1 MTDINNKVSI
11 NVNKDQGL
19 VSAIKTKLSA
29 ENINTSNISWNV
41 WTKILEQVKNEN
53 EQNKA
58 EGKELIYHK
67 GSNASGSGKDNF
79 VIFQGVIK
87 FSQTLWNNICKLA
100 KGEPLNET
108 PTPNPTHNENIETN
122 PEDITLQNR
131 TNTLKA
137 INAIQNNIANLE
149 LPPNVDKSKINEI
162 MAELSKNG
170 LTLPQQSVSVG
181 DMTASLLIDLLTK
194 LMPNASEEEI
204 NYYAIKNAANFVP
217 DNTIGGR
224 KCSELANNDD
234 LIRGMTRGTV
244 QETTLNQ
251 QQAIQPQQI
260 KFNKEELQI
269 KIDNIKTKL
278 GSVLKG
284 RTFNAPNGKTVS
296 GEDLLKILDNINFE
310 NNNYGAARADKSTS
324 QILINLNGTYSSNSD
339 AEIMKIILH
348 EALHCLYQDTKMN
361 TWEEERCCESQ
372 ALALTAEIVQAEK
385 TNPSTTFTSYSA
397 YGQNIE
403 NFTNNTDLLNGVIN
417 NWLETGYANRP
428 KNAQGDITILKD
440 SSLTSPQVLSTGSR
454 EYLNPNNRIEIQSGD
469 EIYIDGKLETN
480 IGEAILESAK
490 LTNNGNSNKFQLY
503 IPSENNRMLGIVAF
517 DGCVDHTEAPS
528 PNITAR
534 TIEITRNGEV
544 VCTGKIYF
552 VENSNI
558 DTNPPLQD
566 TFPPQKDINPPSKS
580 SIRLSTPPSNIP
592 SLDNANTMVDFGLK
606 SVKYD
611 NNGYESEYYD
621 NQGNMTR
628 SICRSFD
635 DNEIIFY
642 DDFEYNV
649 QGKVAR
655 QISYYPNGSF
665 NHCVDNEYDAKG
677 NLTREIHRNSD
688 GTVDYYTDY
697 EYDALG
703 NVAKEILRNA
713 DGTVFSYLE
722 YQYNDQRVT
731 MRKIYRNS
739 DGSVNFYQN
748 YEYDSQGSVIEEIK
762 RKPDGT
768 LKED

>member
-19 VSAIKTKLSA
+19 ISAIKTKLGA
-29 ENINTSNISWNV
+29 ENINTSNITWNV

-79 VIFQGVIK
+79 VVFQGVIK

-100 KGEPLNET
+100 KGEPLNES
-108 PTPNPTHNENIETN
+108 PTANPNQTGNVEGN
-122 PEDITLQNR
+122 PNDIALQNR

-137 INAIQNNIANLE
+137 INVIQSNIAKLE
-149 LPPNVDKSKINEI
+149 LPSNVDKSKINEV

-170 LTLPQQSVSVG
+170 LRLPQQSVSVG
-181 DMTASLLIDLLTK
+181 DMTTSLLVDLLTQ

-204 NYYAIKNAANFVP
+204 NYYAIKNASNFVP
-217 DNTIGGR
+217 DDTIGGR

-234 LIRGMTRGTV
+234 LIRGMSRGTV

-260 KFNKEELQI
+260 KFNEKELKT
-269 KIDNIKTKL
+269 KINNIKTKL
-278 GSVLKG
+278 ESVLKG

-296 GEDLLKILDNINFE
+296 GEDLLNVLDNIKFE
-310 NNNYGAARADKSTS
+310 SNDYGAARADKSTS
-324 QILINLNGTYSSNSD
+324 QILINLKGTYSSNSD
-339 AEIMKIILH
+339 AELMKIILH

-385 TNPSTTFTSYSA
+385 SNPNTTFTSYSA

-403 NFTNNTDLLNGVIN
+403 NFANNTDLLNGVIN

-428 KNAQGDITILKD
+428 KNEQGDITILKD

-454 EYLNPNNRIEIQSGD
+454 EYLNPNNRIEIQNGD
-469 EIYIDGKLETN
+469 EIYIDGELETN
-480 IGEAILESAK
+480 IGEAILESAQ
-490 LTNNGNSNKFQLY
+490 LTNNGNSNKCQLY

-517 DGCVDHTEAPS
+517 EGCVDHTEAPT
-528 PNITAR
+528 PNIVAR
-534 TIEITRNGEV
+534 TIEIKRNGEV
-544 VCTGKIYF
+544 VCTGKIYV
-552 VENSNI
+552 VENFNI
-558 DTNPPLQD
+558 DTNPPIQD
-566 TFPPQKDINPPSKS
+566 VFPPQKDANPPTKS

-592 SLDNANTMVDFGLK
+592 SLNNANTTIEVGAR
-606 SVKYD
+606 SIKYD

-628 SICRSFD
+628 SICRSSD

-642 DDFEYNV
+642 DDYEYNDLGAV
-649 QGKVAR
+649 TR
-655 QISYYPNGSF
+655 QISYYSDGSF
-665 NHCVDNEYDAKG
+665 NHCIDNEYDAQG
-677 NLTREIHRNSD
+677 NLTREVHRNSD

-697 EYDALG
+697 EYDAQG

-713 DGTVFSYLE
+713 DGTVSSYLE
-722 YQYNDQRVT
+722 YEYNDQRVT
-731 MRKIYRNS
+731 MRKIYRKA
-739 DGSVNFYQN
+739 DGNVDFYQN
-748 YEYDSQGSVIEEIK
+748 YEYDTQGSVIGEIK
-762 RKPDGT
+762 RKPNGSI
-768 LKED
+768 KED